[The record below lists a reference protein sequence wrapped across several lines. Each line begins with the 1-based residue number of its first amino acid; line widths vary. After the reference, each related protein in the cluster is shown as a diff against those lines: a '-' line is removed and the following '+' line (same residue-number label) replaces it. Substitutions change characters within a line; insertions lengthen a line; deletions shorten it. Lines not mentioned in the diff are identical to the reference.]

1 MEEQR
6 TNGNSCKNKW
16 VLAITAI
23 IILAGSNIYFFTKYN
38 EQSKLIEN
46 QLHYINELNANITKS
61 SLLSTLRFW
70 FSYFIILPFQLFT
83 NWWLTSREI
92 VIYNSEAIIGLRL
105 AGAPIEDLI
114 FGFAMI
120 LAVMSLWES
129 KTNVGKI

>member
-1 MEEQR
+1 MRFELSYTQ
-6 TNGNSCKNKW
+6 
-16 VLAITAI
+16 ITVYAL
-23 IILAGSNIYFFTKYN
+23 ILTIFFDMF
-38 EQSKLIEN
+38 
-46 QLHYINELNANITKS
+46 ITKN

-70 FSYFIILPFQLFT
+70 FSYFIILPFQLLT
-83 NWWLTSREI
+83 NYWLTSREI

-129 KTNVGKI
+129 KTKRG

>member
-1 MEEQR
+1 MRFELSYTQ
-6 TNGNSCKNKW
+6 
-16 VLAITAI
+16 ITVYAL
-23 IILAGSNIYFFTKYN
+23 ILTIFFDMF
-38 EQSKLIEN
+38 
-46 QLHYINELNANITKS
+46 ITKN

-70 FSYFIILPFQLFT
+70 SSYFIILPFQLFT

-92 VIYNSEAIIGLRL
+92 VIYNNEAIIGLRL

-129 KTNVGKI
+129 KIKRADLP

>member
-1 MEEQR
+1 MRFELSYTQI
-6 TNGNSCKNKW
+6 TVYALILTIFFDMFIAKN
-16 VLAITAI
+16 
-23 IILAGSNIYFFTKYN
+23 
-38 EQSKLIEN
+38 
-46 QLHYINELNANITKS
+46 

-70 FSYFIILPFQLFT
+70 FSYFIILPFQLLT
-83 NWWLTSREI
+83 NYWLTSREI

-129 KTNVGKI
+129 KTKRG

>member
-1 MEEQR
+1 M
-6 TNGNSCKNKW
+6 
-16 VLAITAI
+16 
-23 IILAGSNIYFFTKYN
+23 F
-38 EQSKLIEN
+38 
-46 QLHYINELNANITKS
+46 ITKN

-70 FSYFIILPFQLFT
+70 FSYFIILPFQLLT
-83 NWWLTSREI
+83 NYWLTSREI

-129 KTNVGKI
+129 KTKRG

>member
-1 MEEQR
+1 MRFELSYTQ
-6 TNGNSCKNKW
+6 
-16 VLAITAI
+16 ITVYAL
-23 IILAGSNIYFFTKYN
+23 ILTIFFDMF
-38 EQSKLIEN
+38 
-46 QLHYINELNANITKS
+46 ITKN

-70 FSYFIILPFQLFT
+70 ISYFIILPFQLLT
-83 NWWLTSREI
+83 NYWLTSREI

-129 KTNVGKI
+129 KTKMG

>member
-1 MEEQR
+1 MRFELSYTQ
-6 TNGNSCKNKW
+6 
-16 VLAITAI
+16 ITVYALMLTI
-23 IILAGSNIYFFTKYN
+23 FFDMF
-38 EQSKLIEN
+38 
-46 QLHYINELNANITKS
+46 ITKN

-70 FSYFIILPFQLFT
+70 ISYFIILPFQLLT
-83 NWWLTSREI
+83 NYWLTSREI

-129 KTNVGKI
+129 KTKRG